1 MKKAALTLLC
11 LIILLQS
18 LNLPMI
24 TADTVTQKVIYD
36 EFVDV
41 SITIDTRDFYVY
53 SLKKQFGE
61 ITYAEG
67 TVIFSQID
75 KILPWLGYTAKYDT
89 TTKILTAFNDKQRFV
104 IKAGNLTYTLNG
116 EIVKFTK
123 PSKDIKGKLMVPT
136 EELFKALGY
145 TIQSDAATKTIH
157 ITKFKDYNTG
167 RIALYNKSATSN
179 NFYYLDTT
187 ALLSQNYKDIT
198 INELYSYGSN
208 IIGYVYDKVNRYNKL
223 VKYENGSFVDI
234 NFNNFDIVS
243 TYEFGNSRVF
253 YGYDNTNKKYKLI
266 SYNGYTFNIVVDDC
280 YSSQQ
285 INFKGSII
293 LNKYDSDRNYSIVKV
308 DQYFNVKEI
317 DKKKT
322 MTEYFISD
330 NWLYMK
336 TKPQEGTD
344 ISFLVYNGTDM
355 LKVNIPYNILPR
367 QITNLEFD
375 DIRICNGR
383 IFLLLLNT
391 SNMKSLYELKE
402 DDLVPI
408 FEKFTYHN
416 FNLMESYKGK
426 LYLCGYERAGK
437 FNRYDT
443 LTYTPGGKFILVND
457 PKFTDKNIMFT
468 MSKVENGILF
478 LGGKMGSIEYRPSYV
493 INTPSQ
499 EVLYVHNGYAWNY
512 AMDIRKL
519 DAITNVGTGMF
530 LKVTDF
536 DRGSG
541 SASRNSI
548 LYLENPAVNSYLN
561 LFNVA
566 IDYTTTHEAV
576 IDRYYIFAGSNKLTK
591 KTGLNYSQYGV
602 ANELIRGFTVNYW
615 NKVRGQIF
623 CGGKVDM
630 QTYLYNISQNK
641 EKIIRIDFDTKLVL
655 ETKDPNLYLIY
666 GIERDKT
673 NIYNGNKAL
682 YLYNASSNTFTLVT
696 VGIEIEKSLL
706 LDK

>member
-1 MKKAALTLLC
+1 MKKIAVAIICLTLL
-11 LIILLQS
+11 LQT
-18 LNLPMI
+18 LTIAMPV
-24 TADTVTQKVIYD
+24 ADTIVQKVIHD
-36 EFVDV
+36 EFADISVTV
-41 SITIDTRDFYVY
+41 GSRDFYVY
-53 SLKKQFGE
+53 TLKKQFGE

-67 TVIFSQID
+67 NVTFSQID
-75 KILPWLGYTAKYDT
+75 KIVPWLGYTANYDT
-89 TTKILTAFNDKQRFV
+89 KTKILTAFNDKQRFV
-104 IKAGNLTYTLNG
+104 IKAGNLTTLNG
-116 EIVKFTK
+116 EILKFTK

-145 TIQSDAATKTIH
+145 TIQTDAATKTLH
-157 ITKFKDYNTG
+157 IIKFKNYNTG
-167 RIALYNKSATSN
+167 RIALYNKSATAN
-179 NFYYLDTT
+179 NFYYLDTIGIQ
-187 ALLSQNYKDIT
+187 SQNFKDIT
-198 INELYSYGSN
+198 INELYSYGGN

-223 VKYENGSFVDI
+223 VKYENGSFIDI

-243 TYEFGNSRVF
+243 TYEFGSSRVF

-266 SYNGYTFNIVVDDC
+266 RYNGYTFSIVVDDC

-285 INFKGSII
+285 VNFKDSII

-344 ISFLVYNGTDM
+344 ISFLVYNGTNM
-355 LKVNIPYNILPR
+355 LKVNIPYNILPK
-367 QITNLEFD
+367 QVSSLEFN

-391 SNMKSLYELKE
+391 SNMKALYELKE

-416 FNLMESYKGK
+416 FNLMESYNGR
-426 LYLCGYERAGK
+426 LYLCGYEKAGK

-443 LTYTPGGKFILVND
+443 LTYTPGGKFIVVND
-457 PKFTDKNIMFT
+457 PKFKDKNIKFT

-478 LGGKMGSIEYRPSYV
+478 LSGKLGGIVYRPSYV
-493 INTPSQ
+493 INPPV
-499 EVLYVHNGYAWNY
+499 EDVLYVHNGYAWNY

-519 DAITNVGTGMF
+519 DAITNIGIGLF

-576 IDRYYIFAGSNKLTK
+576 IDRTYIFAGSNKLTK

-623 CGGKVDM
+623 CGGKVDA
-630 QTYLYNISQNK
+630 QTYLYNITQNK
-641 EKIIRIDFDTKLVL
+641 EKVIRTDFETKMVL
-655 ETKDPNLYLIY
+655 ETKEPNQYLLY

-673 NIYNGNKAL
+673 NIFNGNKVL
-682 YLYNASSNTFTLVT
+682 YLYNISTNTFTLVT

-706 LDK
+706 LDM